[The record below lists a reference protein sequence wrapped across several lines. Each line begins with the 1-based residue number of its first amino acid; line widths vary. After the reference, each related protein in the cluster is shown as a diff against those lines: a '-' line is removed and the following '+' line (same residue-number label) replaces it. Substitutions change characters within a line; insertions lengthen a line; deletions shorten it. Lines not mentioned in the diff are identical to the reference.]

1 MRISDWI
8 SDVFSSDLLV
18 LPVRM
23 VGVPATGHRSQR
35 RPAAD
40 DLVVAPGIE
49 RIARRP
55 GVGQIQRRAWD
66 QRLEA
71 LVGRKL
77 ADAFERRHIAVQIG
91 KTVLVVRPDIE
102 KRRSEE
108 HTSEL
113 QSLMRISY
121 AVFCL
126 NKKKEIQ
133 ERQTTTNKP
142 DKDRK

>member
-1 MRISDWI
+1 
-8 SDVFSSDLLV
+8 
-18 LPVRM
+18 M

-91 KTVLVVRPDIE
+91 KTVLVVS
-102 KRRSEE
+102 SEE
-108 HTSEL
+108 SRVGTEGGSTCGSRGWPL
-113 QSLMRISY
+113 S
-121 AVFCL
+121 
-126 NKKKEIQ
+126 
-133 ERQTTTNKP
+133 
-142 DKDRK
+142 